1 MEKLK
6 ENSENNQNLDKNT
19 NLENQ
24 NEPKLLYR
32 LDKRNPFYMVFD
44 LIVYLLIAWI
54 PIIFAIPNF
63 VFDIGIFSLILN
75 TFCVYISFIVLQ
87 ILYSIIFFDY
97 FEIYEDKMVY
107 KDIFGF
113 KIILHAKQI
122 DRFFSYGYCGVTE
135 LMAIF
140 RNRRFKISP
149 TILILSLTS
158 EQENEIRK
166 NLAYLNIKNFNKKDK
181 K

>member
-1 MEKLK
+1 MVRFDFP
-6 ENSENNQNLDKNT
+6 NS
-19 NLENQ
+19 
-24 NEPKLLYR
+24 Y
-32 LDKRNPFYMVFD
+32 FY
-44 LIVYLLIAWI
+44 
-54 PIIFAIPNF
+54 
-63 VFDIGIFSLILN
+63 LN
-75 TFCVYISFIVLQ
+75 
-87 ILYSIIFFDY
+87 FDY

-140 RNRRFKISP
+140 RKRRFKISP

>member
-75 TFCVYISFIVLQ
+75 MFCAYISFIVLQ

-122 DRFFSYGYCGVTE
+122 DRFFLYGYCGVTE

-140 RNRRFKISP
+140 RKRRFKIFP

-166 NLAYLNIKNFNKKDK
+166 NLAYLNIKDFNKKD
-181 K
+181 

>member
-75 TFCVYISFIVLQ
+75 TFCAYISFIVLQ
-87 ILYSIIFFDY
+87 ILFD
-97 FEIYEDKMVY
+97 
-107 KDIFGF
+107 
-113 KIILHAKQI
+113 
-122 DRFFSYGYCGVTE
+122 
-135 LMAIF
+135 
-140 RNRRFKISP
+140 
-149 TILILSLTS
+149 
-158 EQENEIRK
+158 
-166 NLAYLNIKNFNKKDK
+166 NLF
-181 K
+181 

>member
-1 MEKLK
+1 M
-6 ENSENNQNLDKNT
+6 
-19 NLENQ
+19 
-24 NEPKLLYR
+24 
-32 LDKRNPFYMVFD
+32 
-44 LIVYLLIAWI
+44 
-54 PIIFAIPNF
+54 
-63 VFDIGIFSLILN
+63 
-75 TFCVYISFIVLQ
+75 FCVYISFIVLQ

-107 KDIFGF
+107 KNIFGF

-122 DRFFSYGYCGVTE
+122 DRFFSYGYCGVAE

-140 RNRRFKISP
+140 RKRRFKISP

-166 NLAYLNIKNFNKKDK
+166 NLANLNIKNFNKKD
-181 K
+181 

>member
-1 MEKLK
+1 
-6 ENSENNQNLDKNT
+6 
-19 NLENQ
+19 
-24 NEPKLLYR
+24 
-32 LDKRNPFYMVFD
+32 MVFD

-75 TFCVYISFIVLQ
+75 TFCAYISFIVLQ

-113 KIILHAKQI
+113 KIMLHAKQI
-122 DRFFSYGYCGVTE
+122 DRFFSYRYCGVTE

-140 RNRRFKISP
+140 RKRRFKISP

-158 EQENEIRK
+158 KQENEIRK